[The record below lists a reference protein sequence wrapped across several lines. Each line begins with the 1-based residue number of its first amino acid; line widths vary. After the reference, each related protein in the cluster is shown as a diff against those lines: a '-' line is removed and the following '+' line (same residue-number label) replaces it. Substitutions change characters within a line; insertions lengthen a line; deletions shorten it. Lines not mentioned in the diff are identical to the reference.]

1 MSRKEKHSI
10 FNKAVRAQQKRMNA
24 RIAGM
29 AIAVVIVLV
38 LGGVVFLDIIHN
50 SNKMKTT
57 EHNGIYF
64 YVESAKFTN
73 SSGSWI
79 FNTTVKNTGTVFISL
94 ITITVPDTGSTVG
107 TIPSIQVGQTAS
119 GTFAISGVTNG
130 TLYTLE
136 YYAVSGN
143 LTYGSVYP
151 VVQGL
156 SHHNIAIRFSIL
168 YFSMIIICHATES
181 YRLTL

>member
-1 MSRKEKHSI
+1 MSRKEEHSI
-10 FNKAVRAQQKRMNA
+10 FNKAVRAQQKRMHA
-24 RIAGM
+24 RVAGM
-29 AIAVVIVLV
+29 AIAVVIVLA
-38 LGGVVFLDIIHN
+38 LGGVVFLDIMHN
-50 SNKMKTT
+50 ANSMKTT
-57 EHNGIYF
+57 DHKGIYF

-73 SSGSWI
+73 LNGSWF
-79 FNTTVKNTGTVFISL
+79 FNTTVKNTGTVFINR

-151 VVQGL
+151 VV
-156 SHHNIAIRFSIL
+156 A
-168 YFSMIIICHATES
+168 
-181 YRLTL
+181 

>member
-1 MSRKEKHSI
+1 MSRKEKRSI
-10 FNKAVRAQQKRMNA
+10 FSKAMRVEQKRQNA
-24 RIAGM
+24 RVAGM

-50 SNKMKTT
+50 ADSMKTT
-57 EHNGIYF
+57 GHSGIYF
-64 YVESAKFTN
+64 YVESAGFTN

-143 LTYGSVYP
+143 LTYSTAYP
-151 VVQGL
+151 VM
-156 SHHNIAIRFSIL
+156 A
-168 YFSMIIICHATES
+168 
-181 YRLTL
+181 

>member
-1 MSRKEKHSI
+1 MSRKEKRSIVNETMHS
-10 FNKAVRAQQKRMNA
+10 QQKKMNA
-24 RIAGM
+24 RVAGM

-38 LGGVVFLDIIHN
+38 LGGVVFLDVIRNAN
-50 SNKMKTT
+50 SMKTT
-57 EHNGIYF
+57 EHNGIYI

-73 SSGSWI
+73 SSGSWS

-107 TIPSIQVGQTAS
+107 TIPSIQVGQIAG

-130 TLYTLE
+130 TLYNLE

-143 LTYGSVYP
+143 LTYGIAYP
-151 VVQGL
+151 VV
-156 SHHNIAIRFSIL
+156 A
-168 YFSMIIICHATES
+168 
-181 YRLTL
+181 

>member
-10 FNKAVRAQQKRMNA
+10 LNRAARAQQKRTNA
-24 RIAGM
+24 RVAGM

-38 LGGVVFLDIIHN
+38 LGGVVFLDVIHN
-50 SNKMKTT
+50 ANSMKTS

-64 YVESAKFTN
+64 NVESAEFVN
-73 SSGSWI
+73 SSGSWF
-79 FNTTVKNTGTVFISL
+79 FNTTVRNTGTVFISL

-107 TIPSIQVGQTAS
+107 TIPSIQVGQTAG

-143 LTYGSVYP
+143 LTYGTAYP
-151 VVQGL
+151 VV
-156 SHHNIAIRFSIL
+156 A
-168 YFSMIIICHATES
+168 
-181 YRLTL
+181 

>member
-1 MSRKEKHSI
+1 MSRKEKRSIVNETMHS
-10 FNKAVRAQQKRMNA
+10 QQKKMNA
-24 RIAGM
+24 RVAGM

-38 LGGVVFLDIIHN
+38 LGGVVFLDVIRN
-50 SNKMKTT
+50 ADSMKTT

-73 SSGSWI
+73 SSGSWS

-107 TIPSIQVGQTAS
+107 TIPSIQVGQIAG

-143 LTYGSVYP
+143 LTYGIAYP
-151 VVQGL
+151 VV
-156 SHHNIAIRFSIL
+156 A
-168 YFSMIIICHATES
+168 
-181 YRLTL
+181 

>member
-10 FNKAVRAQQKRMNA
+10 FSKAMRVEQKRQNA
-24 RIAGM
+24 RVAGM
-29 AIAVVIVLV
+29 AIAIVIILV
-38 LGGVVFLDIIHN
+38 LGGVVFLDIIH
-50 SNKMKTT
+50 SADSMKTT
-57 EHNGIYF
+57 GHNGIYF
-64 YVESAKFTN
+64 YVESARFTN

-79 FNTTVKNTGTVFISL
+79 FNTTVKNTGSVFIGL

-130 TLYTLE
+130 TLYNLE

-151 VVQGL
+151 VV
-156 SHHNIAIRFSIL
+156 A
-168 YFSMIIICHATES
+168 
-181 YRLTL
+181 

>member
-1 MSRKEKHSI
+1 MSRKEKRSIVNETMHS
-10 FNKAVRAQQKRMNA
+10 QQKKMNA
-24 RIAGM
+24 RVAGM

-38 LGGVVFLDIIHN
+38 LGGVVFLDVIRNAN
-50 SNKMKTT
+50 SMKTT

-73 SSGSWI
+73 SSGSWS

-107 TIPSIQVGQTAS
+107 TIPSIQVGQIAG

-130 TLYTLE
+130 TLYNLE

-143 LTYGSVYP
+143 LTYGIAYP
-151 VVQGL
+151 VV
-156 SHHNIAIRFSIL
+156 A
-168 YFSMIIICHATES
+168 
-181 YRLTL
+181 

>member
-1 MSRKEKHSI
+1 MSRKERHSI
-10 FNKAVRAQQKRMNA
+10 LNKAMRAQQKRMNA
-24 RIAGM
+24 RVAGM
-29 AIAVVIVLV
+29 AIAVVIVLM

-50 SNKMKTT
+50 ANSAKTA

-64 YVESAKFTN
+64 YVESAEFAN
-73 SSGSWI
+73 SNGSW
-79 FNTTVKNTGTVFISL
+79 FFKTTVKNTGTVFISL

-143 LTYGSVYP
+143 LTYGTAYP
-151 VVQGL
+151 VV
-156 SHHNIAIRFSIL
+156 A
-168 YFSMIIICHATES
+168 
-181 YRLTL
+181 

>member
-1 MSRKEKHSI
+1 MSRKEKRSIVNETMHS
-10 FNKAVRAQQKRMNA
+10 QQKKMNA
-24 RIAGM
+24 RVAGM

-38 LGGVVFLDIIHN
+38 LGGVVFLDVIRNAN
-50 SNKMKTT
+50 SMKTT

-73 SSGSWI
+73 SSGSWS

-130 TLYTLE
+130 TLYNLE

-143 LTYGSVYP
+143 LTYGIAYP
-151 VVQGL
+151 VV
-156 SHHNIAIRFSIL
+156 A
-168 YFSMIIICHATES
+168 
-181 YRLTL
+181 

>member
-10 FNKAVRAQQKRMNA
+10 FSKAMRVEQKRQNA
-24 RIAGM
+24 RVAGM
-29 AIAVVIVLV
+29 AIAIVIILV
-38 LGGVVFLDIIHN
+38 LGGVVFLDIIH
-50 SNKMKTT
+50 SADSMKTT
-57 EHNGIYF
+57 GHNGIYF
-64 YVESAKFTN
+64 YVESARFTN

-79 FNTTVKNTGTVFISL
+79 FNTTVKNTGSVFIGL

-130 TLYTLE
+130 TLYNLE

-143 LTYGSVYP
+143 LTYETAYP
-151 VVQGL
+151 IV
-156 SHHNIAIRFSIL
+156 A
-168 YFSMIIICHATES
+168 
-181 YRLTL
+181 